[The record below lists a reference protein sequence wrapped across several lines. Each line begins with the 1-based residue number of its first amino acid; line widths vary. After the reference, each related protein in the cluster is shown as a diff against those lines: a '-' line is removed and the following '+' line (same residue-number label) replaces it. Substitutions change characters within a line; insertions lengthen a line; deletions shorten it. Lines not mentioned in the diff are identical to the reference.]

1 MSSPSPLQA
10 LLNQPFYSPI
20 EIAAIL
26 KLHKLT
32 VYRMLKDGSI
42 PGKKVNGAWRTNRAE
57 LLEYL
62 EKTYGRASDEPRS

>member
-20 EIAAIL
+20 ELAAIL

-32 VYRMLKDGSI
+32 VYRMLKDGSL
-42 PGKKVNGAWRTNRAE
+42 PGKKVNGAWRTGRAE

-62 EKTYGRASDEPRS
+62 EKTYGRAGNESDS

>member
-10 LLNQPFYSPI
+10 LLNQAFFSPI
-20 EIAAIL
+20 ELAVIL

-32 VYRMLKDGSI
+32 VYRMLKDGSL
-42 PGKKVNGAWRTNRAE
+42 PGKKVNGSWRTNRAD

-62 EKTYGRASDEPRS
+62 EKTYGRASDEPGS